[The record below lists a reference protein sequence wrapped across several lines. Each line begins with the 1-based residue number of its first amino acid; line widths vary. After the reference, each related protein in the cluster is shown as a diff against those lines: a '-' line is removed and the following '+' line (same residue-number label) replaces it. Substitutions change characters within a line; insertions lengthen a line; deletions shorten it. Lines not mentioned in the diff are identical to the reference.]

1 MKTVR
6 LTMAQALVRF
16 LENQYMEVDGAQH
29 RFVRGVFIIPGHGN
43 VVGLGQALSQ
53 EAKHLEIY
61 QGKNEQGMAQA
72 AVAFAKQMK
81 RKQICVATSSVG
93 PGAANMVTA
102 CGTATA
108 NNIPL
113 LVLPGDTYAC
123 RQPDPVLQQVEHT
136 NSLATTTNDAFKA
149 VCRYWDRV
157 VRPEQLMSAMINA
170 FRVLTDPANTGA
182 VCVAMPQDVEG
193 EAYDYPVSFF
203 AKRVWRLER
212 RPATEAALADAAE
225 AIRKAKRPMMIC
237 GGGVRYSEAHAEF
250 LNFAE
255 TFGIP
260 YGETQAGKSATDWL
274 HPLNLGGVGTTGCSA
289 ANEIARKADLVIG
302 VGTRYTDFTTASKW
316 LFKDTCKFV
325 NINVSEFQSLKMEA
339 VPVVA
344 DAKEA
349 LPRLEKLPEGYQTAY
364 KDEVKVAK
372 EKWIDELN
380 RLDHITFS
388 DKKSWKP
395 EINDANADS
404 AKHFAQDVNAQ
415 LTQTSALGAINA
427 MMSEGDVA
435 IGAAG
440 SLPGDMQRMWR
451 PTGVDTYN
459 MEYGYSTM
467 GYEVAGALGVKLAI
481 GDKHEVYSFCGDGS
495 FNMLHGELITACQ
508 EHKKIN
514 ICLFDNASFGC
525 INNLQVGHGNVTLCT
540 ELRYR
545 NKDGLFGNFMNIDY
559 AKVAEAYGCK
569 SYSVRTM
576 EELVAAFE
584 DAKKVKNIPVL
595 FDIKVLPKTMTD
607 GYSSWWRVGDTE
619 VSERKENLAAYADLQ
634 AHLKEVRKY

>member
-237 GGGVRYSEAHAEF
+237 GGGGRSPFWRQMLADMY
-250 LNFAE
+250 
-255 TFGIP
+255 
-260 YGETQAGKSATDWL
+260 
-274 HPLNLGGVGTTGCSA
+274 GCS
-289 ANEIARKADLVIG
+289 
-302 VGTRYTDFTTASKW
+302 
-316 LFKDTCKFV
+316 
-325 NINVSEFQSLKMEA
+325 VSTVQS
-339 VPVVA
+339 
-344 DAKEA
+344 DQ
-349 LPRLEKLPEGYQTAY
+349 GG
-364 KDEVKVAK
+364 
-372 EKWIDELN
+372 
-380 RLDHITFS
+380 
-388 DKKSWKP
+388 
-395 EINDANADS
+395 
-404 AKHFAQDVNAQ
+404 
-415 LTQTSALGAINA
+415 ALGA
-427 MMSEGDVA
+427 A
-435 IGAAG
+435 ILAGVGAG
-440 SLPGDMQRMWR
+440 I
-451 PTGVDTYN
+451 
-459 MEYGYSTM
+459 YSDL
-467 GYEVAGALGVKLAI
+467 E
-481 GDKHEVYSFCGDGS
+481 
-495 FNMLHGELITACQ
+495 TACDALVR
-508 EHKKIN
+508 KKDSSEPN
-514 ICLFDNASFGC
+514 MAANGA
-525 INNLQVGHGNVTLCT
+525 
-540 ELRYR
+540 
-545 NKDGLFGNFMNIDY
+545 Y
-559 AKVAEAYGCK
+559 AKYFTLYKELY
-569 SYSVRTM
+569 RT
-576 EELVAAFE
+576 LFQSFK
-584 DAKKVKNIPVL
+584 DLKNI
-595 FDIKVLPKTMTD
+595 
-607 GYSSWWRVGDTE
+607 
-619 VSERKENLAAYADLQ
+619 
-634 AHLKEVRKY
+634 